1 MNSSSNSN
9 QAKIQLVVPTPI
21 RFHCNGKLVAEGIL
35 EYIDQVYSVVTMDE
49 IPNVGVV
56 PEEFRALKKGQQF
69 AIVND
74 ILEMYPKTK
83 DSVTTWAGRVSI
95 KVGGQWR
102 KMIEPGKSVDLNDPV
117 DLRKRLC
124 KEYLELNATNK
135 KKKEAFLHLFQ
146 SRDENSDEEASS
158 EDEDSNDTPFGT
170 ETSDGTINTP
180 LPSIIPVPT
189 KVRFFKENKTVIEG
203 ELLFVDSQISV
214 VKVMSIADS
223 SIEPFLQKGALV
235 SRIGLILDLLF
246 RRKGRGHNRWA
257 GRVAIMVNEKWQ
269 LIKYK
274 DQNQTAECFT
284 REYMIN
290 HCVNGNKREQ
300 YNGQMLMSDLS
311 KKRPRGSEDDSN
323 SDYDDV
329 SDCEKGDQ
337 NYDEPS
343 PKKVRTDE
351 TLSPTKAER
360 RVTRNNPQSPT
371 IEPQSEPESESTDQS
386 MAPLELVIALVEQID
401 LKVEQKEKAIS
412 ELQQEVKALR
422 ERKEQIK
429 NRLCPIFN
437 FQK

>member
-1 MNSSSNSN
+1 MLVFQNSGHS
-9 QAKIQLVVPTPI
+9 
-21 RFHCNGKLVAEGIL
+21 
-35 EYIDQVYSVVTMDE
+35 
-49 IPNVGVV
+49 
-56 PEEFRALKKGQQF
+56 KKGQQF
-69 AIVND
+69 AMVND
-74 ILEMYPKTK
+74 ILEMYPKNK
-83 DSVTTWAGRVSI
+83 DSETTWTGRVSI

-102 KMIEPGKSVDLNDPV
+102 EMIESGKSVDLNDSV
-117 DLRKRLC
+117 DMRKRLC
-124 KEYLELNATNK
+124 KEYLEKNATNK
-135 KKKEAFLHLFQ
+135 KTQEAFLHLFQ
-146 SRDENSDEEASS
+146 GRDENSAHEDEDTSS

-180 LPSIIPVPT
+180 LPSVITVPT
-189 KVRFFKENKTVIEG
+189 KIRFFKENKTVIEG

-223 SIEPFLQKGALV
+223 SIEQFLQKGALV

-257 GRVAIMVNEKWQ
+257 GRVAIMVNDKWQ

-274 DQNQTAECFT
+274 DQSQTAECFT

-290 HCVNGNKREQ
+290 HCVNRNKKEQ

-323 SDYDDV
+323 SEYDAV
-329 SDCEKGDQ
+329 SDCEEEDQ

-351 TLSPTKAER
+351 TPSPAKAER
-360 RVTRNNPQSPT
+360 RVTRNNRQS
-371 IEPQSEPESESTDQS
+371 QSEPESESTDQS
-386 MAPLELVIALVEQID
+386 MEPLELVIAIVEEID
-401 LKVEQKEKAIS
+401 LEVKQKEKAIS

-422 ERKEQIK
+422 QRKERMA
-429 NRLCPIFN
+429 NRICPIF
-437 FQK
+437 QK